1 MILRRATERLRE
13 VRSLPVL
20 LAALLITAGGDLSAQ
35 DRGRSR
41 PSDSGS
47 RGHAVPRSESAPSPR
62 PSSPPPSSSG
72 GSASPSSPNSS
83 ASPSGPS
90 RRHAVPGSPGQAQR
104 QPRSRDRND
113 PDYRGGG
120 GHGYRPGYGYYP
132 RGYYGGYYGPSWWW
146 SPYGY
151 WGGWYWL
158 GDNYWPYDPHH
169 YGRPYYERGYRS
181 YGNGD
186 AGALDLDVSP
196 GRTQVYLDG
205 QYIGTVDQYDGF
217 PTYLW
222 LDQGTYDVVLYL
234 DGYKTLARQMTIRP
248 GMVIDV
254 NDRLERGQS
263 TKPEDLV
270 SKSTERRDDRIRYER
285 ERRERLDRGDDRDD
299 RDRRDDD
306 EDWRDRVRR
315 DREDRRDQ
323 GERIE
328 IEIPESASEQGRLRL
343 EVEPEDAS
351 VYLDGRFVGT
361 GQELGSLRRGLLVE
375 PGKHRIAVVRP
386 GRESAEKEFEVE
398 AGEEVDLEIELESS
412 EDR

>member
-1 MILRRATERLRE
+1 MILRRATERRRE

-35 DRGRSR
+35 DRERSR
-41 PSDSGS
+41 QSDSGS
-47 RGHAVPRSESAPSPR
+47 RGHAVPRSESAPR
-62 PSSPPPSSSG
+62 PSSPPPSSG
-72 GSASPSSPNSS
+72 GSASPSSPGSS
-83 ASPSGPS
+83 ASPSPSGPS
-90 RRHAVPGSPGQAQR
+90 RRHAVPGSPGQPQR
-104 QPRSRDRND
+104 QPRWRDRND
-113 PDYRGGG
+113 PDRRGGG
-120 GHGYRPGYGYYP
+120 GGYRPGYYYP

-151 WGGWYWL
+151 WGGWFWL

-169 YGRPYYERGYRS
+169 YGRPYYERGSRS

-254 NDRLERGQS
+254 NDRLEPGQS
-263 TKPEDLV
+263 TRPEDLV
-270 SKSTERRDDRIRYER
+270 SRSTERRDDRIRFER
-285 ERRERLDRGDDRDD
+285 ERRERLERGDDRE
-299 RDRRDDD
+299 DRRDRDSRYRD

-315 DREDRRDQ
+315 DREDRRDR

-375 PGKHRIAVVRP
+375 PGRHRIAVVRP

-398 AGEEVDLEIELESS
+398 AGEEVDLEIELETAG
-412 EDR
+412 ER

>member
-1 MILRRATERLRE
+1 MILRRATERRRE

-35 DRGRSR
+35 DRERSR
-41 PSDSGS
+41 QSDSGS
-47 RGHAVPRSESAPSPR
+47 RGHAVPRSESAPR

-72 GSASPSSPNSS
+72 GSASPSSPRSS
-83 ASPSGPS
+83 ASPSPSGPS
-90 RRHAVPGSPGQAQR
+90 RRHAVPGSPGEAQR
-104 QPRSRDRND
+104 QPRWRDRRD
-113 PDYRGGG
+113 PDHRSGGG
-120 GHGYRPGYGYYP
+120 GYRPGYYYP

-151 WGGWYWL
+151 WGGWFWL

-169 YGRPYYERGYRS
+169 YGRPYSERGSRG

-254 NDRLERGQS
+254 NDRLEPGQS
-263 TKPEDLV
+263 TRPEDLV
-270 SKSTERRDDRIRYER
+270 SRSTERRDDRIRFER
-285 ERRERLDRGDDRDD
+285 ERRERLERGDDRDD
-299 RDRRDDD
+299 RDSRYRD

-361 GQELGSLRRGLLVE
+361 GQELSSLRRGLLVE
-375 PGKHRIAVVRP
+375 PGRHRIAVVRP

-398 AGEEVDLEIELESS
+398 AGEEVDLEIELETAG
-412 EDR
+412 ER

>member
-1 MILRRATERLRE
+1 MILRRATERHRE
-13 VRSLPVL
+13 VRSLPLL
-20 LAALLITAGGDLSAQ
+20 LAALLITAGSDLSAQ
-35 DRGRSR
+35 DRSHARQGE
-41 PSDSGS
+41 SGS
-47 RGHAVPRSESAPSPR
+47 RGHAVPRSESAPPR

-72 GSASPSSPNSS
+72 GSASPSFPRSS
-83 ASPSGPS
+83 ASPSDPSGPS
-90 RRHAVPGSPGQAQR
+90 RRRAVPNSPGEARR
-104 QPRSRDRND
+104 QPPSRDRRD

-120 GHGYRPGYGYYP
+120 GYRPGYYYP

-151 WGGWYWL
+151 WGGWFWL

-169 YGRPYYERGYRS
+169 YYGYGPRSYDRYRG

-186 AGALDLDVSP
+186 AGALDMDVSP

-222 LDQGTYDVVLYL
+222 LDEGTYDVVLYL

-254 NDRLERGQS
+254 NDRLEPGQS
-263 TKPEDLV
+263 TRPEDLV
-270 SKSTERRDDRIRYER
+270 SKSTERRDDRIRFER
-285 ERRERLDRGDDRDD
+285 ERRERIERGEHDRYGD
-299 RDRRDDD
+299 
-306 EDWRDRVRR
+306 ESWRDRVRR

-343 EVEPEDAS
+343 DVEPEDAS

-361 GQELGSLRRGLLVE
+361 GEELGSLRRGLLVE
-375 PGKHRIAVVRP
+375 PGRHRIAVVRP

-398 AGEEVDLEIELESS
+398 AGEEVDLEIELETSG
-412 EDR
+412 ER